1 MKKETKLEKV
11 KIFLDENGID
21 YIVPKRH
28 GEVGHSDLVI
38 PSYKIHIKLST
49 NPSEDDVFYQK
60 HKGRVYPIFI
70 RDEDKKAFVLEKVQN
85 TIIKAMT
92 RIQNSIIRSDRKES
106 GRKEYERNMKIHEER
121 LKRNEDTNI

>member
-21 YIVPKRH
+21 YFIPK
-28 GEVGHSDLVI
+28 GYGKVGHSDLVI
-38 PSYKIHIKLST
+38 PRYKIHIKIST

-70 RDEDKKAFVLEKVQN
+70 REEDKKAFVLEKVQN

-92 RIQNSIIRSDRKES
+92 KIQNSIIRSDRKES
-106 GRKEYERNMKIHEER
+106 GRKEYERNKKIHEER